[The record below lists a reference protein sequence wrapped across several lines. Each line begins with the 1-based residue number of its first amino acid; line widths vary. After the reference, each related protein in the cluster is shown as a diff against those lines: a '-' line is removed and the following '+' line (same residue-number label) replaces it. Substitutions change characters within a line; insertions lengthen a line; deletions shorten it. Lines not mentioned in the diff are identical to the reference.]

1 MCHCSWLYA
10 YASSKLMPNKFLK
23 VPALFQEVSKDNFPD
38 GSVFTKPSGVSGYKI
53 SNQGLFFSQEKS
65 ESRGLGK
72 SGCTTI
78 FWRASSFF
86 LSNNTQ
92 NISLFRQTKLD
103 CEAAKKKKKKKMG
116 KWNAK
121 GSFSQQNCKL
131 ISRSVTRPRG
141 SYQIN

>member
-53 SNQGLFFSQEKS
+53 SNQGLFFSQQKS
-65 ESRGLGK
+65 VSRVGK
-72 SGCTTI
+72 VRLHYNILKG
-78 FWRASSFF
+78 FFFF

-103 CEAAKKKKKKKMG
+103 CEAAKKKKKKRWENEM
-116 KWNAK
+116 
-121 GSFSQQNCKL
+121 
-131 ISRSVTRPRG
+131 PRG
-141 SYQIN
+141 LLASKIAS